1 MLGGYYFL
9 KFSKNGPPDAPAP
22 TDYRHTDMNN
32 PASAAAVSEPVSNDP
47 FDQAFAAMDDI
58 ETGTS
63 GLEEDIQAVAN
74 VADQVQAIAK
84 QTNLLALNAT
94 IEAARAG
101 DAGKGFAV
109 VASEVKQLSDETRKA
124 TDQIGATL
132 KSLHSKLEQFVSQT
146 DAARKSI
153 DRARSQAEVVVD
165 NTPVAE
171 PAAVPLAEAIPQ
183 PAPKSAPTPTATP
196 AAIAAAPAPAQ
207 TASNA
212 KDDGPISQADIDLVQ
227 HSFMTIEPISMVV
240 GRTFYERLFET
251 NPDLQKLFTG
261 DMEAQGE
268 QLMDMIGTAVAG
280 LDDLDTLI
288 PIVQQLG
295 TRHRKYGVETT
306 HYGAVAEALIWTL
319 EQGLADAFTPEL
331 RTAWVNVYGV
341 LAETM
346 ITAPDA

>member
-1 MLGGYYFL
+1 MNAL
-9 KFSKNGPPDAPAP
+9 APASD
-22 TDYRHTDMNN
+22 T
-32 PASAAAVSEPVSNDP
+32 ASDTATPVSNDP

-58 ETGTS
+58 EAGTS
-63 GLEEDIQAVAN
+63 GLEEDIKAVAN

-132 KSLHSKLEQFVSQT
+132 KSLHAKLGQFVAQT
-146 DAARKSI
+146 EAARQSI
-153 DRARSQAEVVVD
+153 DRTRNQATVVVD
-165 NTPVAE
+165 NTPAPE
-171 PAAVPLAEAIPQ
+171 MA
-183 PAPKSAPTPTATP
+183 PAPAPTPTPVP
-196 AAIAAAPAPAQ
+196 AASIPAAQAAPPAPAPTAAPATPVKA
-207 TASNA
+207 TENA
-212 KDDGPISQADIDLVQ
+212 GSISKEDIDLVQ
-227 HSFMTIEPISMVV
+227 HSFMRIEPLSMVV

-251 NPDLQKLFTG
+251 NPEIKPLFKGDL
-261 DMEAQGE
+261 ESQGE

-280 LDDLDTLI
+280 LDDLEKLI
-288 PIVQQLG
+288 PILQELG
-295 TRHRKYGVETT
+295 ARHRKYGVEVS

-319 EQGLADAFTPEL
+319 EQGLADAFTPDI
-331 RTAWVNVYGV
+331 RAAWVNVYGV

>member
-1 MLGGYYFL
+1 
-9 KFSKNGPPDAPAP
+9 
-22 TDYRHTDMNN
+22 MND
-32 PASAAAVSEPVSNDP
+32 SAAAVSEPVSNDP

-132 KSLHSKLEQFVSQT
+132 KSLHSKLEQFVAQT
-146 DAARKSI
+146 EAARQSI
-153 DRARSQAEVVVD
+153 DRARNQAEVVVD
-165 NTPVAE
+165 NTPPADPRPEVLPEVQPEARPAPTAE
-171 PAAVPLAEAIPQ
+171 PA
-183 PAPKSAPTPTATP
+183 PAPETADAPVAETA
-196 AAIAAAPAPAQ
+196 AEVAPEPGPP
-207 TASNA
+207 SEKA

-227 HSFMTIEPISMVV
+227 HSFMRIEPMSMVV
-240 GRTFYERLFET
+240 ARTFYERLFET
-251 NPDLQKLFTG
+251 HPDIRTLFTG
-261 DMEAQGE
+261 DMDSQGE
-268 QLMDMIGTAVAG
+268 RLMDMIGAAVAG
-280 LDDLDTLI
+280 LDDLETLV
-288 PIVQQLG
+288 PVVQQLG
-295 TRHRKYGVETT
+295 ARHRKYGVETA

-319 EQGLADAFTPEL
+319 EQGLADAFTPEV

-346 ITAPDA
+346 ITAPDNA

>member
-1 MLGGYYFL
+1 MNT
-9 KFSKNGPPDAPAP
+9 SAPAA
-22 TDYRHTDMNN
+22 T
-32 PASAAAVSEPVSNDP
+32 SEPVSNDP

-58 ETGTS
+58 ESGTS

-132 KSLHSKLEQFVSQT
+132 KSLHSKLGQFVTQT
-146 DAARKSI
+146 EAARKSI
-153 DRARSQAEVVVD
+153 GQARIAAEVVVD
-165 NTPVAE
+165 NAPAAE
-171 PAAVPLAEAIPQ
+171 PIPEPIAAPVV
-183 PAPKSAPTPTATP
+183 AP
-196 AAIAAAPAPAQ
+196 AAAPAPVVKATSAPEPEPASASAETSEPAPQATTTHGLSQ
-207 TASNA
+207 T
-212 KDDGPISQADIDLVQ
+212 DIDLVQ
-227 HSFMTIEPISMVV
+227 HSFMRIEPLSIVV
-240 GRTFYERLFET
+240 ARTFYERLFET
-251 NPDLQKLFTG
+251 NPEIQKLFTG
-261 DMEAQGE
+261 DMESQGE
-268 QLMDMIGTAVAG
+268 RLMDMIGAAVAG
-280 LDDLDTLI
+280 LDDLEALVPMI
-288 PIVQQLG
+288 QQLG
-295 TRHRKYGVETT
+295 ARHRKYGVETG

-319 EQGLADAFTPEL
+319 EQGLADDFTPEI

-346 ITAPDA
+346 ITAPDV

>member
-1 MLGGYYFL
+1 MNAL
-9 KFSKNGPPDAPAP
+9 APASD
-22 TDYRHTDMNN
+22 T
-32 PASAAAVSEPVSNDP
+32 ASDTATPVSNDP

-58 ETGTS
+58 EAGTS
-63 GLEEDIQAVAN
+63 GLEEDIKAVAN

-132 KSLHSKLEQFVSQT
+132 KSLHAKLGQFVAQT
-146 DAARKSI
+146 EAARQSI
-153 DRARSQAEVVVD
+153 DRARNQAKVVVD
-165 NTPVAE
+165 NTPAPE
-171 PAAVPLAEAIPQ
+171 MA
-183 PAPKSAPTPTATP
+183 PAPAPTPTPAP
-196 AAIAAAPAPAQ
+196 AASIPAAQAAPPAPAPTAAPATPVKA
-207 TASNA
+207 TENA
-212 KDDGPISQADIDLVQ
+212 GSISKEDIDLVQ
-227 HSFMTIEPISMVV
+227 HSFMRIEPLSMVV

-251 NPDLQKLFTG
+251 NPEIKPLFKGDL
-261 DMEAQGE
+261 ESQGE
-268 QLMDMIGTAVAG
+268 QLMDMIGIAVAG
-280 LDDLDTLI
+280 LDDLEKLI
-288 PIVQQLG
+288 PILQELG
-295 TRHRKYGVETT
+295 ARHRKYGVEVS

-319 EQGLADAFTPEL
+319 EQGLADAFTPDI
-331 RTAWVNVYGV
+331 RAAWVNVYGV

>member
-1 MLGGYYFL
+1 
-9 KFSKNGPPDAPAP
+9 
-22 TDYRHTDMNN
+22 MNN
-32 PASAAAVSEPVSNDP
+32 SASAAAASEPVSNDP

-132 KSLHSKLEQFVSQT
+132 KSLHKKLAQFVAQT
-146 DAARKSI
+146 ETARKSI

-171 PAAVPLAEAIPQ
+171 PVAEAIP
-183 PAPKSAPTPTATP
+183 
-196 AAIAAAPAPAQ
+196 AAAPAPAPAPKSVPAVAPAAADPAPAPVSEISP
-207 TASNA
+207 TAPAPAPAA
-212 KDDGPISQADIDLVQ
+212 KDDVSLSNDGPISQADIELVQ
-227 HSFMTIEPISMVV
+227 QSFMRIEPISMVV

-251 NPDLQKLFTG
+251 NPEIRKLFTG
-261 DMEAQGE
+261 DIESQGE
-268 QLMDMIGTAVAG
+268 RLMDMIGAAVAG
-280 LDDLDTLI
+280 LDDLEALV
-288 PIVQQLG
+288 PVVQRLG
-295 TRHRKYGVETT
+295 TRHRKYGVETS
-306 HYGAVAEALIWTL
+306 HFGAFAEALIWTL
-319 EQGLADAFTPEL
+319 EQGLADAFTPEI

-341 LAETM
+341 IAETM

>member
-1 MLGGYYFL
+1 MTVT
-9 KFSKNGPPDAPAP
+9 PDNPAP
-22 TDYRHTDMNN
+22 IDDRQTDMN
-32 PASAAAVSEPVSNDP
+32 AAAATVTATATPASNDP

-58 ETGTS
+58 EAGTS

-132 KSLHSKLEQFVSQT
+132 KSLHSKLGQFVAQT
-146 DAARKSI
+146 EAARKSI
-153 DRARSQAEVVVD
+153 DLARSQAEIGAANVPAAEMYPE
-165 NTPVAE
+165 PVPEPEPMPE
-171 PAAVPLAEAIPQ
+171 PA
-183 PAPKSAPTPTATP
+183 TRTATP
-196 AAIAAAPAPAQ
+196 AVPESAPGPA
-207 TASNA
+207 TNA
-212 KDDGPISQADIDLVQ
+212 VSPAGGAGNDGPISQTDIDLVQ
-227 HSFMTIEPISMVV
+227 HSFMRIEPLSMIV

-251 NPDLQKLFTG
+251 NPEIKTLFKG

-268 QLMDMIGTAVAG
+268 QLMDMIGAAVAG
-280 LDDLDTLI
+280 LDDLETLI

-295 TRHRKYGVETT
+295 ARHRKYGVEVA

-319 EQGLADAFTPEL
+319 EQGLAEAFTPEI

-346 ITAPDA
+346 ITAPDV

>member
-1 MLGGYYFL
+1 MNAL
-9 KFSKNGPPDAPAP
+9 APASD
-22 TDYRHTDMNN
+22 TTSDT
-32 PASAAAVSEPVSNDP
+32 ATPVSNDP

-58 ETGTS
+58 EAGTS
-63 GLEEDIQAVAN
+63 GLEEDIKAVAN

-132 KSLHSKLEQFVSQT
+132 KSLHAKLGQFVAQT
-146 DAARKSI
+146 EAARQSI
-153 DRARSQAEVVVD
+153 DRARNQAKVVVD
-165 NTPVAE
+165 NTPAPE
-171 PAAVPLAEAIPQ
+171 MA
-183 PAPKSAPTPTATP
+183 PAPAPTPTPVP
-196 AAIAAAPAPAQ
+196 AASIPAAQAAPPAPAPTAAPATPVKA
-207 TASNA
+207 TENA
-212 KDDGPISQADIDLVQ
+212 GSISKEDIDLVQ
-227 HSFMTIEPISMVV
+227 HSFMRIEPLSMVV

-251 NPDLQKLFTG
+251 NPEIKPLFKGDL
-261 DMEAQGE
+261 ESQGE

-280 LDDLDTLI
+280 LDDLEKLI
-288 PIVQQLG
+288 PILQELG
-295 TRHRKYGVETT
+295 ARHRKYGVEVS

-319 EQGLADAFTPEL
+319 EQGLADAFTPDI
-331 RTAWVNVYGV
+331 RAAWVNVYGV

>member
-1 MLGGYYFL
+1 MNAL
-9 KFSKNGPPDAPAP
+9 APASD
-22 TDYRHTDMNN
+22 T
-32 PASAAAVSEPVSNDP
+32 ASDTATPVSNDP

-58 ETGTS
+58 EAGTS
-63 GLEEDIQAVAN
+63 GLEEDIKAVAN

-132 KSLHSKLEQFVSQT
+132 KSLHAKLGQFVAQT
-146 DAARKSI
+146 EAARQSI
-153 DRARSQAEVVVD
+153 DRARNQATVVVD
-165 NTPVAE
+165 NTPAPE
-171 PAAVPLAEAIPQ
+171 MA
-183 PAPKSAPTPTATP
+183 PAPAPTPTPVP
-196 AAIAAAPAPAQ
+196 AASIPAAQAAPPAPAPTAAPATPVKA
-207 TASNA
+207 TENA
-212 KDDGPISQADIDLVQ
+212 GSISKEDIDLVQ
-227 HSFMTIEPISMVV
+227 HSFMRIEPLSMVV

-251 NPDLQKLFTG
+251 NPEIKPLFKGDL
-261 DMEAQGE
+261 ESQGE
-268 QLMDMIGTAVAG
+268 QLIDMIGTAVAG
-280 LDDLDTLI
+280 LDDLEKLI
-288 PIVQQLG
+288 PILQELG
-295 TRHRKYGVETT
+295 ARHRKYGVEVS

-319 EQGLADAFTPEL
+319 EQGLADAFTPDI
-331 RTAWVNVYGV
+331 RAAWVNVYGV

>member
-1 MLGGYYFL
+1 MNAL
-9 KFSKNGPPDAPAP
+9 APASD
-22 TDYRHTDMNN
+22 T
-32 PASAAAVSEPVSNDP
+32 ASDTATPVSNDP

-58 ETGTS
+58 EAGTS
-63 GLEEDIQAVAN
+63 GLEEDIKAVAN

-132 KSLHSKLEQFVSQT
+132 KSLHAKLGQFVAQT
-146 DAARKSI
+146 EAARQSI
-153 DRARSQAEVVVD
+153 DRARNQAKVVVD
-165 NTPVAE
+165 NTPAPE
-171 PAAVPLAEAIPQ
+171 MA
-183 PAPKSAPTPTATP
+183 PAPAPTPTPVP
-196 AAIAAAPAPAQ
+196 AASIPAAQAAPPAPAPTAAPATPVKA
-207 TASNA
+207 TENA
-212 KDDGPISQADIDLVQ
+212 GSISKEDIDLVQ
-227 HSFMTIEPISMVV
+227 HSFMRIEPLSMVV

-251 NPDLQKLFTG
+251 NPEIKPLFKGDL
-261 DMEAQGE
+261 ESQGE
-268 QLMDMIGTAVAG
+268 QLMDMIGIAVAG
-280 LDDLDTLI
+280 LDDLEKLI
-288 PIVQQLG
+288 PILQELG
-295 TRHRKYGVETT
+295 ARHRKYGVEIS

-319 EQGLADAFTPEL
+319 EQGLADAFTPDI
-331 RTAWVNVYGV
+331 RAAWVNVYGV

>member
-1 MLGGYYFL
+1 
-9 KFSKNGPPDAPAP
+9 
-22 TDYRHTDMNN
+22 MNDT
-32 PASAAAVSEPVSNDP
+32 AAASEPVSNDP

-58 ETGTS
+58 ETGTT

-109 VASEVKQLSDETRKA
+109 VASEVKLLSNETRKA

-132 KSLHSKLEQFVSQT
+132 KSLHKKLAQFVSQT
-146 DAARKSI
+146 ETARKSI

-165 NTPVAE
+165 NTPA
-171 PAAVPLAEAIPQ
+171 AEAIYE
-183 PAPKSAPTPTATP
+183 PAPEPAPEPIPAPVSEVAPT
-196 AAIAAAPAPAQ
+196 APAPAPASESTP
-207 TASNA
+207 TAPAPAPTA
-212 KDDGPISQADIDLVQ
+212 KDDLALNNDGPINQADIDLVQ
-227 HSFMTIEPISMVV
+227 QSFMRIEPILMVV
-240 GRTFYERLFET
+240 GRTFYERLFEM
-251 NPDLQKLFTG
+251 NPELQKMFTG

-268 QLMDMIGTAVAG
+268 RFLDMIGAAVTG
-280 LDDLDTLI
+280 LDDLEALV
-288 PIVQQLG
+288 PVVQQLG
-295 TRHRKYGVETT
+295 ARHRKYGVETS

-319 EQGLADAFTPEL
+319 EQGLADAFTPEI

>member
-1 MLGGYYFL
+1 MNAL
-9 KFSKNGPPDAPAP
+9 APASD
-22 TDYRHTDMNN
+22 T
-32 PASAAAVSEPVSNDP
+32 ASDTATPVSNDP

-58 ETGTS
+58 EAGTS
-63 GLEEDIQAVAN
+63 GLEEDIKAVAN

-132 KSLHSKLEQFVSQT
+132 KSLHAKLGQFVAQT
-146 DAARKSI
+146 EAARQSI
-153 DRARSQAEVVVD
+153 DRARNQAKVVVD
-165 NTPVAE
+165 NTPAPE
-171 PAAVPLAEAIPQ
+171 MA
-183 PAPKSAPTPTATP
+183 PAPAPTPTPVP
-196 AAIAAAPAPAQ
+196 AASIPAAQAAPPAPAPTAAPATPVKA
-207 TASNA
+207 TENA
-212 KDDGPISQADIDLVQ
+212 GSISKEDIDLVQ
-227 HSFMTIEPISMVV
+227 HSFMRIEPLSMVV

-251 NPDLQKLFTG
+251 NPEIKPLFKGDL
-261 DMEAQGE
+261 ESQGE
-268 QLMDMIGTAVAG
+268 QLMDMIGIAVAG
-280 LDDLDTLI
+280 LDDLEKLI
-288 PIVQQLG
+288 PILQELG
-295 TRHRKYGVETT
+295 ARHRKYGVEVS

-319 EQGLADAFTPEL
+319 EQGLADAFTPDI
-331 RTAWVNVYGV
+331 RAAWVNVYGV

>member
-1 MLGGYYFL
+1 MNAL
-9 KFSKNGPPDAPAP
+9 APASD
-22 TDYRHTDMNN
+22 T
-32 PASAAAVSEPVSNDP
+32 ASDTATPVSNDP

-58 ETGTS
+58 EAGTS
-63 GLEEDIQAVAN
+63 GLEEDIKAVAN

-94 IEAARAG
+94 IEEARAG

-132 KSLHSKLEQFVSQT
+132 KSLHAKLGQFVAQT
-146 DAARKSI
+146 EAARQSI
-153 DRARSQAEVVVD
+153 DRARNQATVVVD
-165 NTPVAE
+165 NTPAPE
-171 PAAVPLAEAIPQ
+171 MA
-183 PAPKSAPTPTATP
+183 PAPAPTPTPVP
-196 AAIAAAPAPAQ
+196 AASIPAAQAAPPAPAPTAAPATPVKA
-207 TASNA
+207 TENA
-212 KDDGPISQADIDLVQ
+212 GSISKEDIDLVQ
-227 HSFMTIEPISMVV
+227 HSFMRIEPLSMVV

-251 NPDLQKLFTG
+251 NPEIKPLFKGDL
-261 DMEAQGE
+261 ESQGE

-280 LDDLDTLI
+280 LDDLEKLI
-288 PIVQQLG
+288 PILQELG
-295 TRHRKYGVETT
+295 ARHRKYGVEVS

-319 EQGLADAFTPEL
+319 EQGLADAFTPDI
-331 RTAWVNVYGV
+331 RAAWVNVYGV

>member
-1 MLGGYYFL
+1 
-9 KFSKNGPPDAPAP
+9 
-22 TDYRHTDMNN
+22 MND
-32 PASAAAVSEPVSNDP
+32 SAAAAVIDEPVSNDP

-58 ETGTS
+58 EAGTS
-63 GLEEDIQAVAN
+63 GLEEDIHAVAN

-132 KSLHSKLEQFVSQT
+132 KSLHSKLEQFVAQT

-153 DRARSQAEVVVD
+153 DRARNQADVVVD
-165 NTPVAE
+165 NTPNAAPPSDIQPDVQPDIQPETVPEPVQAPEAADAPVAE
-171 PAAVPLAEAIPQ
+171 PAAEVAPEPEHPVEK
-183 PAPKSAPTPTATP
+183 PA
-196 AAIAAAPAPAQ
+196 
-207 TASNA
+207 
-212 KDDGPISQADIDLVQ
+212 DDGPISQADIDLVQ
-227 HSFMTIEPISMVV
+227 HSFMRLEPMSMVV
-240 GRTFYERLFET
+240 ARTFYERLFET
-251 NPDLQKLFTG
+251 HPEIRTLFTG
-261 DMEAQGE
+261 DMDSQGE
-268 QLMDMIGTAVAG
+268 RLMDMIGAAVAG
-280 LDDLDTLI
+280 LDDLETLV
-288 PIVQQLG
+288 PVVQQLG
-295 TRHRKYGVETT
+295 ARHRKYGVETA

-346 ITAPDA
+346 ITAPDNA

>member
-1 MLGGYYFL
+1 MNAL
-9 KFSKNGPPDAPAP
+9 APASD
-22 TDYRHTDMNN
+22 TAT
-32 PASAAAVSEPVSNDP
+32 PVSNDP

-58 ETGTS
+58 EAGTS
-63 GLEEDIQAVAN
+63 GLEEDIKAVAN

-132 KSLHSKLEQFVSQT
+132 KSLHAKLGQFVAQT
-146 DAARKSI
+146 EAARQSI
-153 DRARSQAEVVVD
+153 DRARNQATVVVD
-165 NTPVAE
+165 NTPAPE
-171 PAAVPLAEAIPQ
+171 MA
-183 PAPKSAPTPTATP
+183 PAPAPTPTPVP
-196 AAIAAAPAPAQ
+196 AASIPAAQAAPPAPAPTAAPATPVKA
-207 TASNA
+207 TENA
-212 KDDGPISQADIDLVQ
+212 GSISKEDIDLVQ
-227 HSFMTIEPISMVV
+227 HSFMRIEPLSMVV

-251 NPDLQKLFTG
+251 NPEIKPLFKGDL
-261 DMEAQGE
+261 ESQGE

-280 LDDLDTLI
+280 LDDLEKLI
-288 PIVQQLG
+288 PILQELG
-295 TRHRKYGVETT
+295 ARHRKYGVEVS

-319 EQGLADAFTPEL
+319 EQGLADAFTPDI
-331 RTAWVNVYGV
+331 RAAWVNVYGV

>member
-1 MLGGYYFL
+1 MNAL
-9 KFSKNGPPDAPAP
+9 APASD
-22 TDYRHTDMNN
+22 TTSDT
-32 PASAAAVSEPVSNDP
+32 ATPVSNDP

-58 ETGTS
+58 EAGTS
-63 GLEEDIQAVAN
+63 GLEEDIKAVAN

-132 KSLHSKLEQFVSQT
+132 KSLHAKLGQFVAQT
-146 DAARKSI
+146 EAARQSI
-153 DRARSQAEVVVD
+153 DRARNQATVVVD
-165 NTPVAE
+165 NTPAPE
-171 PAAVPLAEAIPQ
+171 MA
-183 PAPKSAPTPTATP
+183 PAPAPTPTPVP
-196 AAIAAAPAPAQ
+196 AASIPSAQAAPPAPAPTAAPATPVKA
-207 TASNA
+207 TENA
-212 KDDGPISQADIDLVQ
+212 GSISKEDIDLVQ
-227 HSFMTIEPISMVV
+227 HSFMRIEPLSMVV

-251 NPDLQKLFTG
+251 NPEIKPLFKGDL
-261 DMEAQGE
+261 ESQGE

-280 LDDLDTLI
+280 LDDLEKLI
-288 PIVQQLG
+288 PILQELG
-295 TRHRKYGVETT
+295 ARHRKYGVEVS

-319 EQGLADAFTPEL
+319 EQGLADAFTPDI
-331 RTAWVNVYGV
+331 RAAWVNVYGV

>member
-1 MLGGYYFL
+1 MNAL
-9 KFSKNGPPDAPAP
+9 APASD
-22 TDYRHTDMNN
+22 T
-32 PASAAAVSEPVSNDP
+32 ASDTATPVSNDP

-58 ETGTS
+58 EAGTS
-63 GLEEDIQAVAN
+63 GLEEDIKAVAN

-132 KSLHSKLEQFVSQT
+132 KSLHAKLGQFVAQT
-146 DAARKSI
+146 EAARQSI
-153 DRARSQAEVVVD
+153 DRARNQATVVVD
-165 NTPVAE
+165 NTPAPE
-171 PAAVPLAEAIPQ
+171 MA
-183 PAPKSAPTPTATP
+183 PAPAPTPTPVP
-196 AAIAAAPAPAQ
+196 AASIPTAQAAPPAPAPTAAPATPVKA
-207 TASNA
+207 TENA
-212 KDDGPISQADIDLVQ
+212 GSISKEDIDLVQ
-227 HSFMTIEPISMVV
+227 HSFMRIEPLSMVV

-251 NPDLQKLFTG
+251 NPEIKPLFKGDL
-261 DMEAQGE
+261 ESQGE

-280 LDDLDTLI
+280 LDDLEKLI
-288 PIVQQLG
+288 PILQELG
-295 TRHRKYGVETT
+295 ARHRKYGVEVS

-319 EQGLADAFTPEL
+319 EQGLADAFTPDI
-331 RTAWVNVYGV
+331 RAAWVNVYGV

>member
-1 MLGGYYFL
+1 
-9 KFSKNGPPDAPAP
+9 
-22 TDYRHTDMNN
+22 MNN
-32 PASAAAVSEPVSNDP
+32 SAAAVAASEPVSNDP

-58 ETGTS
+58 ETGTT
-63 GLEEDIQAVAN
+63 GLEEDIKAVAN

-132 KSLHSKLEQFVSQT
+132 KSLHKKLAQFVAQT
-146 DAARKSI
+146 ETARKSI

-165 NTPVAE
+165 NTPAISELAPE
-171 PAAVPLAEAIPQ
+171 PAPQ
-183 PAPKSAPTPTATP
+183 PAPRP
-196 AAIAAAPAPAQ
+196 APAPAPAPVSKGAP
-207 TASNA
+207 TAPAPAVAA
-212 KDDGPISQADIDLVQ
+212 KDDISLSNDGPISQADIDLVQ
-227 HSFMTIEPISMVV
+227 QSFMRIEPISMIV

-251 NPDLQKLFTG
+251 NPEIRKLFTG
-261 DMEAQGE
+261 DMESQGE
-268 QLMDMIGTAVAG
+268 RFMDMIGAAVAG
-280 LDDLDTLI
+280 LDDLEALV
-288 PIVQQLG
+288 PVVQRLG
-295 TRHRKYGVETT
+295 ARHRKYGVETS
-306 HYGAVAEALIWTL
+306 HYGAFAEALIWTL
-319 EQGLADAFTPEL
+319 EQGLADAFTPEI